1 MIMVVEN
8 TFCRKRYKM
17 PVAPRY
23 NIKATKIAYK
33 VMGVPANIQ
42 FRRNA
47 IQRKINRRL
56 VFEETSRVR

>member
-1 MIMVVEN
+1 
-8 TFCRKRYKM
+8 M